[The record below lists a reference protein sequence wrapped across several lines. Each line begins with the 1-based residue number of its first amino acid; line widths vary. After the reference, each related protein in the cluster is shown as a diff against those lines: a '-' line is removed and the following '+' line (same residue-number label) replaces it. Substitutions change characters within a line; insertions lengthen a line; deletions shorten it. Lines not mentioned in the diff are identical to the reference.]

1 MKSKVMK
8 RKVWLAIPLML
19 LVCGM
24 ARAEEGS
31 ALPLEQF
38 ARQSSDTSEEMMQR
52 LRRAMKKDMQRNGP
66 ESAMLICKNVAPVIA
81 QDLSRET
88 GWMVKRVSLH
98 PRNVKLATADE
109 WESRVLHEFEK
120 RAAQGED
127 PNNIEFGEV
136 VSDAQGKSY
145 RYMRAMWA
153 RAVCLDCHG
162 AANYMRDGVLNKL
175 KLEYPDD
182 QSIEY
187 RVGDVVGGVSIRRPL

>member
-1 MKSKVMK
+1 MKY
-8 RKVWLAIPLML
+8 KVWMAIPLL
-19 LVCGM
+19 LLACGM
-24 ARAEEGS
+24 ARAEEEVV
-31 ALPLEQF
+31 LPVAQF
-38 ARQSSDTSEEMMQR
+38 AKQGSDTAEEMMQR

-66 ESAMLICKNVAPVIA
+66 ESAMMICKNVAPVIA

-88 GWMVKRVSLH
+88 GWTVRRVSLH

-109 WESRVLHEFEK
+109 WETRVLQEFEK
-120 RAAQGED
+120 RAAKGED

-162 AANYMRDGVLNKL
+162 SASYMRDGVKNKL

-182 QSIEY
+182 QSVEY